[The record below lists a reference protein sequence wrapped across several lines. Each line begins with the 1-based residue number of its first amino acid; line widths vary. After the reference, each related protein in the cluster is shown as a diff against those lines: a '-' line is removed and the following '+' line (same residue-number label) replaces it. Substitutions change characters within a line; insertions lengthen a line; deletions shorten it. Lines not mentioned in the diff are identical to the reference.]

1 MSGSTGLAA
10 TPLTD
15 AERIDVRR
23 FCGYSAY
30 GAGSSGFQSWRFFE
44 AFGTLEFRLTNLAPG
59 ELQVVRQFLATL
71 YGLEQA
77 VPAASANLDTDQA
90 AVWKH
95 NRSEIADRTRLFD
108 DWSRRLTSFIGV
120 PAGPALRS
128 VSAIII

>member
-23 FCGYSAY
+23 FCGYPAY

-77 VPAASANLDTDQA
+77 VPAASVNLDTDQA

-95 NRSEIADRTRLFD
+95 NSSEVAERTRLFD
-108 DWSRRLTSFIGV
+108 DWARRLIGFIGI
-120 PAGPALRS
+120 PAGPAMRS